1 MDINR
6 FHRVTKV
13 VVILY
18 NFFDDTVAALRL
30 LILKL
35 DGVICQMLDNNI
47 VSIHNLTNRGAPVEL
62 VIRNDH
68 QG

>member
-1 MDINR
+1 MNINR

-47 VSIHNLTNRGAPVEL
+47 VSIHNLTNRGAPVA
-62 VIRNDH
+62 IGD
-68 QG
+68 